1 MLLAVLERVPKVS
14 TGYHL
19 PYSPGAFSA
28 QHLTNLC
35 GGVVALHVVTPL
47 KVRFLESVPA
57 LVHLID
63 IGVGEHI

>member
-1 MLLAVLERVPKVS
+1 MLLAILERVPKVS

-28 QHLTNLC
+28 HQLADLC

-47 KVRFLESVPA
+47 KVHFFKCLPA